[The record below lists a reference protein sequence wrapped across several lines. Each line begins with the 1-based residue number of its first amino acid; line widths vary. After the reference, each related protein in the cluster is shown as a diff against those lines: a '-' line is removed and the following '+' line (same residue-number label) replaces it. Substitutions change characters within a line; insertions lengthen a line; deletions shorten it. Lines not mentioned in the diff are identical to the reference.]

1 MKVAVQV
8 VAYDEPDEKLSRTF
22 ESVNRQQVP
31 RRLHVEKEAWI
42 TPAHPDDS
50 AFSVAREHGFDAY
63 EAGHGKLTARNQA
76 HNSAFDREC
85 DAIVTL
91 DADAPMLSK
100 HTLRNL
106 VTPIRDGKA
115 GAVNS
120 YAVSH
125 KTPEGSFSPFGLV
138 LDVLGRL
145 EDVAFPHLHGQCS
158 AVSERAW
165 RNCGPFETDIDQT
178 DSVEVRQVEEFG
190 FYQCVEENSGVMMRL
205 NAPVYNDPR
214 RQLTSLGLPP
224 REAYSEKIGNKTF
237 GDEY

>member
-8 VAYDEPDEKLSRTF
+8 VAYDEPDEKLSQTF

-31 RRLHVEKEAWI
+31 RRLHVEKEAWV

-63 EAGHGKLTARNQA
+63 EAGQGKLTARNQA
-76 HNSAFDREC
+76 HNSAFDRGC

-91 DADAPMLSK
+91 DADAPMLSE

-120 YAVSH
+120 YPVSH
-125 KTPEGSFSPFGLV
+125 KTPNNALSLFGLV
-138 LDVLGRL
+138 VDTLGRA
-145 EDVAFPHLHGQCS
+145 EDAVFPHLHGQCS

-178 DSVEVRQVEEFG
+178 DSVAVRKVEEFE
-190 FYQCVEENSGVMMRL
+190 FCRCLKRNSGITMRFD
-205 NAPVYNDPR
+205 APVYNDPR
-214 RQLTSLGLPP
+214 RHLTSLGIPP

-237 GDEY
+237 GDDY